1 MKALSFGA
9 TLAVGLLALGG
20 CGGDDATPVA
30 AAGPHFVSQISVTGV
45 PATSNYSFD
54 ISLIQG
60 SHYYFT
66 DRNSAA
72 IQTIDIPT
80 LASVGNIH
88 GVGATVFAGAG
99 ASNSVSGPDGLN
111 AVGALLYA
119 GDVNSVKI
127 ADPSTSTV
135 LKSVVVSATGVRADE
150 ACVDSAHHLYMIAS
164 PEEPVPFVTII
175 DTDTQAIISKVT
187 FTDNKGAA
195 SAGLEACAYDAAS
208 DTFFINN
215 DGTTDNPHGELN
227 VLPGAAV
234 RAIPAGATVNY
245 TALAGVAIFPE
256 GNCDPTGLAL
266 GPGTDIAIE
275 CREGTT
281 GAPLLMLILN
291 RATGATVASLNAGG
305 GDQLVYDAT
314 TNRYYGAAS
323 RWTAT
328 GNAATAGTCST
339 ASPCTPVLSIV
350 DATAHTIVA
359 QLPSGNN
366 AHSVAVDPATGFI
379 FMPVSSATAPAGCG
393 TCAAN
398 GFTSAGVAVYKA
410 M

>member
-1 MKALSFGA
+1 MKALAFNAALAAGLL
-9 TLAVGLLALGG
+9 TLAG
-20 CGGDDATPVA
+20 CGGDDSNPA
-30 AAGPHFVSQISVTGV
+30 AAGPHFVSQIAVTGV
-45 PATSNYSFD
+45 PAASNYSFD
-54 ISLIQG
+54 ISLVQG
-60 SHYYFT
+60 SRYYFT

-72 IQTIDIPT
+72 IQVVDIPT

-111 AVGALLYA
+111 SVDALLYA

-135 LKSVVVSATGVRADE
+135 LKSIVVSATGVRADE
-150 ACVDSAHHLYMIAS
+150 ACVDSVHHLYMIAS

-175 DTDTQAIISKVT
+175 DTNTQAIISKVT
-187 FTDNKGAA
+187 FTDNKGAP

-234 RAIPAGATVNY
+234 RAIPAGSAVNY
-245 TALAGVAIFPE
+245 TALAGAAIFPE

-266 GPGTDIAIE
+266 GPGTDIGVE

-291 RATGATVASLNAGG
+291 RSTGAVVASLNAGG

-328 GNAATAGTCST
+328 GNAATAGSCSA
-339 ASPCTPVLSIV
+339 ASPCTPVLTIV
-350 DATAHTIVA
+350 DATAHSIVA

-366 AHSVAVDPATGFI
+366 AHSVAVDPSTGFI
-379 FMPVSSATAPAGCG
+379 FMPISSATAPAGCG

>member
-1 MKALSFGA
+1 MKPFAWLA
-9 TLAVGLLALGG
+9 AVAVGTLSLAG
-20 CGGDDATPVA
+20 CGGDNSVSTPS
-30 AAGPHFVSQISVTGV
+30 GPHFVSQIAVTGV
-45 PATSNYSFD
+45 PVTANYSFD

-60 SHYYFT
+60 SRYYYT
-66 DRNSAA
+66 DRTSAA
-72 IQTIDIPT
+72 IQVIDIPT
-80 LASVGNIH
+80 LSSIGNIH

-111 AVGALLYA
+111 IVGSLLYA

-127 ADPSTSTV
+127 ADPASSVV
-135 LKSVVVSATGVRADE
+135 LKTISVSATGVRADE
-150 ACVDSAHHLYMIAS
+150 ACVDPVHHLYMIAS
-164 PEEPVPFVTII
+164 PEEPIPFVTII
-175 DTDTQAIISKVT
+175 DTTSQTIVGKVT
-187 FTDNKGAA
+187 FTDNKGAP
-195 SAGLEACAYDAAS
+195 SAGLEACAYDATN
-208 DTFFINN
+208 DVFYINN
-215 DGTTDNPHGELN
+215 DGTTDNPHGEMN
-227 VLPGAAV
+227 VMPGASIRAIPPGGTVNITNVSGAAV
-234 RAIPAGATVNY
+234 Y
-245 TALAGVAIFPE
+245 PE

-266 GPGTDIAIE
+266 GPGTDIGVE

-291 RATGATVASLNAGG
+291 RTTGATVASLNAGG

-314 TNRYYGAAS
+314 SNRYYGAAS

-339 ASPCTPVLSIV
+339 ASPCTPVLTIV

-366 AHSVAVDPATGFI
+366 AHSIAVDPTTGYI
-379 FMPVSSATAPAGCG
+379 FMPISSATAPAGCG

-398 GFTSAGVAVYKA
+398 GFNSAGVAVFKA